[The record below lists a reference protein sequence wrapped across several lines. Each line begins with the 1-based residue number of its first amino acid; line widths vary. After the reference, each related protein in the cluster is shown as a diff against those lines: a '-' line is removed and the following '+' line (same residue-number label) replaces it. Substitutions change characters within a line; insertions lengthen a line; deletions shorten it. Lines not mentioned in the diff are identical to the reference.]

1 MDDLI
6 RVVSEKTGLPAE
18 KARLA
23 ADTVINFI
31 KDKLPAP
38 IASQIDDVIKGEGG
52 PDNLTSG
59 MKTILR

>member
-6 RVVSEKTGLPAE
+6 RLVSEKTGLPAE

-31 KDKLPAP
+31 KDKLPGPA
-38 IASQIDDVIKGEGG
+38 ASQIDDILKGEGG
-52 PDNLTSG
+52 TDNLTSG